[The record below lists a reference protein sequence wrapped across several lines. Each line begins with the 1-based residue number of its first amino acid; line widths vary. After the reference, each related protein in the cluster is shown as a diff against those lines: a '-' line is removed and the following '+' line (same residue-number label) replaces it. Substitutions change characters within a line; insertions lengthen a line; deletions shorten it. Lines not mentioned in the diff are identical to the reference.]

1 MNAYHPDPTTP
12 PNPFHPDDLQ
22 AASWPEPS
30 EPGRDMA
37 EIAMIEMGANAP
49 SASVAEE
56 LSERRRRTVR
66 RIPHDD
72 PYQLALQEIFPLDTP
87 IVRRYPRV
95 VVLMFRQPQP
105 HPGRL
110 ADYGDKIVALGAKKD
125 QDALNAQ
132 RIVAMAR
139 QRNWR
144 AIKFSGTDQ
153 FVELAMRE
161 AMRWRITIHAQG
173 EAQAATLAKLV
184 AEKQGAMGA
193 NAGPAVAFRP
203 AFDPVLSDPTYA
215 PLLELDGLILRQ
227 PVQPAQTSIRTAPPS
242 APVALPPA
250 PEETPETL
258 ADALGYPLHTP
269 LNELYGQ
276 PPPRGM
282 PKPPESYP
290 TGPAH
295 ELQTIVPVFRNLS
308 ERLKDRR
315 EAKGSNPPQVP
326 AKPAALPAKAPGRP

>member
-1 MNAYHPDPTTP
+1 
-12 PNPFHPDDLQ
+12 
-22 AASWPEPS
+22 
-30 EPGRDMA
+30 MA
-37 EIAMIEMGANAP
+37 EIALIEMGANAP

-56 LSERRRRTVR
+56 LSERRRREVR

-72 PYQLALQEIFPLDTP
+72 PYQVALQEIFPFDTP

-95 VVLMFRQPQP
+95 VVLVFRQPQL

-110 ADYGDKIVALGAKKD
+110 ADHGDKIVALGAKPD

-132 RIVAMAR
+132 RIVALAR

-161 AMRWRITIHAQG
+161 AMRWCITIHAQG
-173 EAQAATLAKLV
+173 EAQAATLARLV

-193 NAGPAVAFRP
+193 NAGPVVTSRP

-215 PLLELDGLILRQ
+215 RLLELDGLILRQ
-227 PVQPAQTSIRTAPPS
+227 PVQPAQTSMRTAPPS
-242 APVALPPA
+242 VPVALPPA
-250 PEETPETL
+250 PAETPETL
-258 ADALGYPLHTP
+258 ADTLGYPLHTS
-269 LNELYGQ
+269 LHELYEQ
-276 PPPRGM
+276 PPPRST
-282 PKPPESYP
+282 PKPPEFGP
-290 TGPAH
+290 TGPAR

-308 ERLKDRR
+308 QRLKDRR
-315 EAKGSNPPQVP
+315 EANGTKPAQVP